1 MGGPK
6 EASFKFS
13 KTQEPL
19 DRDLVIE
26 LEIKQ
31 NPQQHVEVEESSPGK
46 YVAML
51 SFVPQFKA
59 SAQAKTEIIFVVDC
73 SGSMDSEGK
82 IEDARRALQIALR
95 GIPKGSY
102 FNIFLFGS
110 DFKSLFPAS
119 QLYTERTF
127 ADAKTFADGMS
138 ANMGGTEILEPL
150 KAIFSTSKQEGFT
163 RQVFVLT
170 DGEVSNTDEVTAL
183 VRANAQNT
191 RLFLFGLGRNSS
203 RSFVN
208 GIAATGN
215 GRAEIIKDG
224 QDLENVIGRH
234 LSRALQPAV
243 NNAKLAATDNLE
255 DEDINEPPYV
265 ELQAGRF
272 KTKIPLVIPASKKV
286 NETST
291 LSKLAARE
299 LIRKLEASK
308 PPSVKP
314 SPYWTVPAAKG
325 TSVEERI
332 TAISLQ
338 HGVMSEY
345 VSLVTVELRP
355 NSSKTENMDSME
367 LVEVPIHLVRPSP
380 GGLTGFTDGVGGS
393 NGGYAQQSSYRSFLQ
408 LMYFQG
414 MSLDIESSEENEYSP
429 MMQEQNAA
437 GGGRLREDSV
447 RSELRLEAPAW
458 DGSWA
463 LTEELVKACTK
474 GKSLAEVKA
483 AGKNLDK
490 EALATAL
497 AVTYLEERF
506 PGQRDTWRAIADKAI
521 DFLAGMWQSK
531 EKVALDVKSKLLA
544 LVKGK

>member
-1 MGGPK
+1 MMPNPDWHPICTLMQVFTNIRIPLTGVDYGVDIKSFAGHVTVNQTYKNTGYEDIEAVYKFPMNDQASIVGLTVYIDNRTIKSEFKKKAAAFATYTNALANNDGAYLLEQSDHNDDSFVMSVGRLPRGKECMVSISYVSTLESVTETKMRLTVPMALAPRYTPSRQGSSGTVGDIAAPGKFETSVTYSATLTGHVAAVAPIESISSPTHPVSAIMGGPK

-95 GIPKGSY
+95 GIPKESY

-224 QDLENVIGRH
+224 QDLENVIG
-234 LSRALQPAV
+234 
-243 NNAKLAATDNLE
+243 
-255 DEDINEPPYV
+255 
-265 ELQAGRF
+265 
-272 KTKIPLVIPASKKV
+272 
-286 NETST
+286 
-291 LSKLAARE
+291 
-299 LIRKLEASK
+299 
-308 PPSVKP
+308 
-314 SPYWTVPAAKG
+314 
-325 TSVEERI
+325 
-332 TAISLQ
+332 
-338 HGVMSEY
+338 
-345 VSLVTVELRP
+345 
-355 NSSKTENMDSME
+355 
-367 LVEVPIHLVRPSP
+367 
-380 GGLTGFTDGVGGS
+380 
-393 NGGYAQQSSYRSFLQ
+393 
-408 LMYFQG
+408 
-414 MSLDIESSEENEYSP
+414 
-429 MMQEQNAA
+429 
-437 GGGRLREDSV
+437 
-447 RSELRLEAPAW
+447 
-458 DGSWA
+458 
-463 LTEELVKACTK
+463 
-474 GKSLAEVKA
+474 
-483 AGKNLDK
+483 
-490 EALATAL
+490 
-497 AVTYLEERF
+497 
-506 PGQRDTWRAIADKAI
+506 
-521 DFLAGMWQSK
+521 
-531 EKVALDVKSKLLA
+531 
-544 LVKGK
+544 